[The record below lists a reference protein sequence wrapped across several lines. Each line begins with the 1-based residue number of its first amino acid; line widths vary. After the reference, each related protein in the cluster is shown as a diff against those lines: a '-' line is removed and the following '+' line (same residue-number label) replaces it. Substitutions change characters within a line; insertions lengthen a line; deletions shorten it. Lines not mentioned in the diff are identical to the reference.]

1 MLAHVKKR
9 LRALESK
16 IVAKFPLF
24 PGDADAFIEALGFR
38 AGDKKQFERLNPDGS
53 RGYDFVAALSSTA
66 AEDWAEENR

>member
-38 AGDKKQFERLNPDGS
+38 AGDKKQFERLNPD
-53 RGYDFVAALSSTA
+53 
-66 AEDWAEENR
+66 